1 MRSALK
7 GTPPPLFR
15 YLYGCIKL
23 AGQALILDE
32 EGTWCKLTSV
42 VNKLT
47 ANLTSQVR
55 SIAKCTKAVTLGD
68 LSKQI
73 EVDA

>member
-7 GTPPPLFR
+7 GTPPSLFR

-55 SIAKCTKAVTLGD
+55 SIAKFTKAVTLGD